1 MRGERTAGPSTTL
14 LRSSGRDDTFVVA
27 ATVRWL
33 CLIAM
38 VMMALLACG
47 RVHASNC
54 PISAGASQSSIQT
67 TLNACGGGNTAV
79 FAAGSYT
86 FSSSVSWPCGVSIS
100 GPVVAYPG
108 PYTATINFS
117 FGGAWAFD
125 YPACSV
131 TGVSF
136 KYMNV
141 VGSRPSGGGGGAI
154 YLAAGGGAAPL
165 IEYNYFHGVQ
175 SDTNGDCCAGGEIY
189 ADGNN
194 VTLSQYNAGQSTW
207 SNLDIL
213 WNIFG
218 ATGDC
223 SNVMNSFSYNGNNY
237 DNVGGF
243 CSAVNLHTST
253 TNLTIEN
260 NNTVYLEQG
269 IKFQEPSSGQ
279 GTSGPQYW
287 HTNTNVMYNDLAG
300 IHRIVIEAQDTPN
313 PTMNFN
319 YNDVHGQVDP
329 GYGSWMFS
337 LPQYDGAGAT
347 YTNQNTNSNYNV
359 FIADVPP
366 GSGGGYIPAAVEF
379 WGTGQ
384 SNYNLEQGNLACGP
398 SFGFGNTP
406 WQMENNLIQLYS
418 AHFSAFVCNEEHQT
432 TNPNPTQSGNVTSNT
447 PVAQTSVAPAI
458 SPASGSFTGSQVVT
472 FTNPGANRDVNTGI
486 WYTTDGSTPVPGAGT
501 AQYIQGGGTIT
512 VTATTTVKAVG
523 MWGARNQPT
532 SYPSGLGYVPSA
544 VVSATYTG
552 GGAPNL
558 TGGYQGNAG
567 SINTMAV
574 GAAAIQQVADGTYSD
589 SVTRTLPDA
598 YGNTAVWSSSNTA
611 VLNVTSGGL
620 VSCVGT
626 GTANSKVVSA
636 PGGVVFNVWG
646 WTCTAPPTLQ
656 SLTLATT
663 GGVSSINYQATN
675 QILATCHYSDG
686 STTACNTT
694 DSHGNAVSSWA
705 SSNTTYV
712 TLSGTGVATGA
723 AVGSSN
729 LTAVVAG
736 ITSSPALALGVTST
750 NTLVSAY
757 LSGAGS
763 CVPAATIQF
772 AARCHYSIG
781 TDQDCT
787 VTDIY
792 GDAVTAWNSSSSS
805 LVSVENVGGADPGLA
820 TCVAVGSA
828 SITATID
835 NTLASSATTVTV
847 SSPTVTLTGVSLS
860 TTGGVTGLLVG
871 STNQLTATC
880 TYSDGSSDICTN
892 TDVHGNVA
900 TTWTS
905 TTPGHASVNATS
917 GLATGVAPGATTFT
931 AVAGG
936 FTSPAIPLTVM
947 AIPSG
952 VYTITITGP
961 VTITGTVRF

>member
-1 MRGERTAGPSTTL
+1 MRNLSL
-14 LRSSGRDDTFVVA
+14 LAVV
-27 ATVRWL
+27 
-33 CLIAM
+33 I
-38 VMMALLACG
+38 MALLGCG
-47 RVHASNC
+47 RAHAANC

-67 TLNACGGGNTAV
+67 TLSACGSGNTAV
-79 FAAGSYT
+79 FAAGSYAFT
-86 FSSSVSWPCGVSIS
+86 SSVSWPCGVSIS

-141 VGSRPSGGGGGAI
+141 VGGRPSGGGGGAI
-154 YLAAGGGAAPL
+154 YLASGGGAAPL
-165 IEYNYFHGVQ
+165 MEYNYFHGVQ
-175 SDTNGDCCAGGEIY
+175 SDINGDCCADGEIY
-189 ADGNN
+189 ADGTN
-194 VTLSQYNAGQSTW
+194 VTLAQYNAGQSTW
-207 SNLDIL
+207 TNLSIL

-223 SNVMNSFSYNGNNY
+223 SNLMNTFSYNGANY
-237 DNVGGF
+237 DSAGGY

-287 HTNTNVMYNDLAG
+287 HSNTNVLYNDLAG
-300 IHRIVIEAQDTPN
+300 IHRIGIEAQDTPD

-347 YTNQNTNSNYNV
+347 YSNQNTNSNYNV
-359 FIADVPP
+359 FVADVPP

-384 SNYNLEQGNLACGP
+384 SNYNLEQGYLACGP

-406 WQMENNLIQLYS
+406 WQLENNLIQLYS
-418 AHFSAFVCNEEHQT
+418 PHFSGFVCNEENQT
-432 TNPNPTQSGNVTSNT
+432 TNPNPAQSANVTSNT
-447 PVAQTSVAPAI
+447 PVAQTSVAPTI
-458 SPASGSFTGSQVVT
+458 SPASGSFSGSQTVT
-472 FTNPGANRDVNTGI
+472 FTNPGANRDANTGI
-486 WYTTDGSTPVPGAGT
+486 WYTTDGSTPVPGSGT
-501 AQYIQGGGTIT
+501 AHYIQGGGTIS

-523 MWGARNQPT
+523 MWGALNQPT

-552 GGAPNL
+552 SGSPAL

-567 SINTMAV
+567 SVNTLAV

-589 SVTRTLPDA
+589 GVTRTLPDA
-598 YGNTAVWSSSNTA
+598 YGNSAVWSSSNTSI
-611 VLNVTSGGL
+611 LNVTSTGR
-620 VSCVGT
+620 VTCVGT
-626 GTANSKVVSA
+626 GTANSKVVSS
-636 PGGVVFNVWG
+636 PGGVLFNVWT

-656 SLTLATT
+656 SVTLAAT
-663 GGVSSINYQATN
+663 GGVSSIDYQATN
-675 QILATCHYSDG
+675 QMLATCHYSDG
-686 STTACNTT
+686 STTSCNTT

-712 TLSGTGVATGA
+712 TVSGTGVATGA

-736 ITSSPALALGVTST
+736 ITSSPALALAVISS

-757 LSGAGS
+757 LSGASS
-763 CVPAATIQF
+763 CVSAATIQF
-772 AARCHYSIG
+772 AARCHYSKG

-792 GDAVTAWNSSSSS
+792 GDAVTAWNSSSPS
-805 LVSVENVGGADPGLA
+805 LVSVANVGSADPGLA

-828 SITATID
+828 TVTATI
-835 NTLASSATTVTV
+835 NSTVASSPSTVTV
-847 SSPTVTLTGVSLS
+847 SSPTVALTAVSVA

-871 STNQLTATC
+871 NTNQLTATC

-892 TDVHGNVA
+892 PDVHGNQA
-900 TTWTS
+900 SAWTS
-905 TTPGHASVNATS
+905 TAPGHASVNATN
-917 GLATGVAPGATTFT
+917 GLATGVAPGPTMFT
-931 AVAGG
+931 AQAGTL
-936 FTSPAIPLTVM
+936 TSPSIPLTVM
-947 AIPSG
+947 SIPSG

-961 VTITGTVRF
+961 VTITGKVQF

>member
-1 MRGERTAGPSTTL
+1 MRNLSL
-14 LRSSGRDDTFVVA
+14 LAVV
-27 ATVRWL
+27 
-33 CLIAM
+33 I
-38 VMMALLACG
+38 MALLGCG
-47 RVHASNC
+47 RAHAANC

-67 TLNACGGGNTAV
+67 TLSACGSGNTAV
-79 FAAGSYT
+79 FAAGSYAFT
-86 FSSSVSWPCGVSIS
+86 SSVSWPCGVSIS

-141 VGSRPSGGGGGAI
+141 VGGRPSGGGGGAI
-154 YLAAGGGAAPL
+154 YLASGGGAAPL
-165 IEYNYFHGVQ
+165 MEYNYFHGVQ
-175 SDTNGDCCAGGEIY
+175 SDINGDCCADGEIY
-189 ADGNN
+189 ADGTN
-194 VTLSQYNAGQSTW
+194 VTLAQYNAGQSTW
-207 SNLDIL
+207 TNLSIL

-223 SNVMNSFSYNGNNY
+223 SNLMNTFSYNGANY
-237 DNVGGF
+237 DSAGGY

-287 HTNTNVMYNDLAG
+287 HSNTNVLYNDLAG
-300 IHRIVIEAQDTPN
+300 IHRIGIEAQDTPD

-347 YTNQNTNSNYNV
+347 YSNQNTNSNYNV
-359 FIADVPP
+359 FVADVPP

-384 SNYNLEQGNLACGP
+384 SNYNLEQGYLACGP

-406 WQMENNLIQLYS
+406 WQLENNLIQLYS
-418 AHFSAFVCNEEHQT
+418 SHFSGFVCNEENQT
-432 TNPNPTQSGNVTSNT
+432 TNPNPAQSANVTSNT
-447 PVAQTSVAPAI
+447 PVAQTSVAPTI
-458 SPASGSFTGSQVVT
+458 SPASGSFSGSQTVT
-472 FTNPGANRDVNTGI
+472 FTNPGANRDANTGI
-486 WYTTDGSTPVPGAGT
+486 WYTTDGSTPVPGSGT
-501 AQYIQGGGTIT
+501 AHYIQGGGTIS

-523 MWGARNQPT
+523 MWGALNQPT

-552 GGAPNL
+552 SGSPAL

-567 SINTMAV
+567 SVNTLAV

-589 SVTRTLPDA
+589 GVTRTLPDA
-598 YGNTAVWSSSNTA
+598 YGNSAVWSSSNTSI
-611 VLNVTSGGL
+611 LNVTSTGR
-620 VSCVGT
+620 VTCVGT
-626 GTANSKVVSA
+626 GTANSKVVSS
-636 PGGVVFNVWG
+636 PGGVLFNVWT

-656 SLTLATT
+656 SVTLAAT
-663 GGVSSINYQATN
+663 GGVSSIDYQATN
-675 QILATCHYSDG
+675 QMLATCHYSDG
-686 STTACNTT
+686 STTSCNTT

-712 TLSGTGVATGA
+712 TVSGTGVATGA

-736 ITSSPALALGVTST
+736 ITSSPALALAVISS

-757 LSGAGS
+757 LSGASS
-763 CVPAATIQF
+763 CVSAATIQF
-772 AARCHYSIG
+772 AARCHYSKG

-792 GDAVTAWNSSSSS
+792 GDAVTAWNSSSPS
-805 LVSVENVGGADPGLA
+805 LVSVANVGSADPGLA

-828 SITATID
+828 TITATI
-835 NTLASSATTVTV
+835 NSTVASSPSTVTV
-847 SSPTVTLTGVSLS
+847 SSPTVALTAVSVA

-871 STNQLTATC
+871 NTNQLTATC

-892 TDVHGNVA
+892 PDVHGNQA
-900 TTWTS
+900 SAWTS
-905 TTPGHASVNATS
+905 TAPGHASVNSTN
-917 GLATGVAPGATTFT
+917 GLATGVAPGPTMFT
-931 AVAGG
+931 AKAGTL
-936 FTSPAIPLTVM
+936 TSPSIPLTVM
-947 AIPSG
+947 SIPSG

-961 VTITGTVRF
+961 VTITGKVQF